1 MLFLNDAKHLILGT
15 GQLKVGDTC
24 VGLLKGD
31 VSFDHEPKKGEVKGG
46 FPQVTVK
53 SYKEEET
60 AVLSASLAEIS
71 KDNIELF
78 LGQLGGGGGDFPILN
93 DVTFT
98 HQRDNDETIIL
109 HLYQATA
116 VSGFKVKFT
125 ETGLAL
131 MDLQIEAIAD
141 VTKPSG
147 KQLYEI
153 TFGDPDDPDP
163 ATGVTVTP
171 ATASIAVE
179 GTQQLSAAVAPATAS
194 QTVTWTSSDTEVA
207 MVSASGLVTGVAQ
220 GTATITATASESI
233 TDTCTVTVTA

>member
-78 LGQLGGGGGDFPILN
+78 LGQLGGGGGISRYWRTSLSPTSGITMKRLFFICIRPRRFP
-93 DVTFT
+93 
-98 HQRDNDETIIL
+98 
-109 HLYQATA
+109 
-116 VSGFKVKFT
+116 VSR
-125 ETGLAL
+125 
-131 MDLQIEAIAD
+131 
-141 VTKPSG
+141 
-147 KQLYEI
+147 
-153 TFGDPDDPDP
+153 
-163 ATGVTVTP
+163 
-171 ATASIAVE
+171 
-179 GTQQLSAAVAPATAS
+179 
-194 QTVTWTSSDTEVA
+194 
-207 MVSASGLVTGVAQ
+207 
-220 GTATITATASESI
+220 
-233 TDTCTVTVTA
+233 

>member
-15 GQLKVGDTC
+15 GQLKVGNTC

-109 HLYQATA
+109 HLYKATA

-153 TFGDPDDPDP
+153 TFGDP

-171 ATASIAVE
+171 ATASIAVD

-194 QTVTWTSSDTEVA
+194 QTVTWTSSNTEVA
-207 MVSASGLVTGVAQ
+207 TVSASGLVTGVAQ

-233 TDTCTVTVTA
+233 TGTCTVTVTA

>member
-93 DVTFT
+93 NVTFT

-109 HLYQATA
+109 HLYKATA

-153 TFGDPDDPDP
+153 TFGDS

-171 ATASIAVE
+171 ATASIAVD

-207 MVSASGLVTGVAQ
+207 TVSASGLVTGIAQ

-233 TDTCTVTVTA
+233 TDTCAVTVTA